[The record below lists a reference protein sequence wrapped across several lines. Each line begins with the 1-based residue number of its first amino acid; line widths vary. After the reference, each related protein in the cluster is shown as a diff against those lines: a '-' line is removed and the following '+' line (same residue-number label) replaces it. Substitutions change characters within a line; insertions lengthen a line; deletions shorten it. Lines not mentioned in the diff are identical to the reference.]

1 LAAIIRRILT
11 SSSFSR
17 AAACFSTIAFKLQAD
32 LPDDGQNLFNFPDH
46 RSGLRAFS
54 LPNRVRVN
62 RNFLKRFNPI

>member
-1 LAAIIRRILT
+1 
-11 SSSFSR
+11 
-17 AAACFSTIAFKLQAD
+17 LQAD